1 MNQNP
6 NNSGRTPRPN
16 PNLAEEQLRAR
27 RAAAKR
33 AYYEK
38 KRKEKQRLRIAFGV
52 IAVVIVAIFIGLIVL
67 LVRGIGALIENGKD
81 ASSLDT
87 EVGIVQGTDDTGSSE
102 QTEGSVIPSVTDTD
116 TTEAGSTEEII
127 KEAPAYE
134 ELGFSA
140 DLRDYEK
147 YMNPKEERDDYLIL
161 VNASHALSQND
172 TPKDLIDVVNTRKD
186 GRDAQKMRKVAAK
199 ALEAL
204 YIEAHAQGV
213 MRADTPSGYPLSVTS
228 AYRSYATQNYLF
240 TTYTQNEMNKNPA
253 LTKAQA
259 EAIVETYSCRPG
271 TSEHQTGLCCD
282 MHTLSGA
289 DVSFRND
296 PAFVWLADNA
306 WKFGFILRFPEDKTD
321 VTGISYEPWH
331 FRYVG
336 RYHAYKIH
344 EGGLCLEEY
353 VANLG

>member
-1 MNQNP
+1 MNKDPYTNNRTPRQNP
-6 NNSGRTPRPN
+6 NLT
-16 PNLAEEQLRAR
+16 EEQLRAR

-38 KRKEKQRLRIAFGV
+38 KRREKQRLRIILGV
-52 IAVVIVAIFIGLIVL
+52 IAVIIVAIFIWLIVL
-67 LVRGIGALIENGKD
+67 LVRGIGALIDRGD
-81 ASSLDT
+81 DT
-87 EVGIVQGTDDTGSSE
+87 SAYDGESGFVQSTEGTDNNTADSS
-102 QTEGSVIPSVTDTD
+102 TPPYTDTSED
-116 TTEAGSTEEII
+116 TTEALTE
-127 KEAPAYE
+127 KVPTYE

-161 VNASHALSQND
+161 VNADHALSPND
-172 TPKDLIDVVNTRKD
+172 VPSDLVDVVNTRKD
-186 GRDAQKMRKVAAK
+186 GRDTQKMRKTAAK

-213 MRADTPSGYPLSVTS
+213 IRADTPSGYPLSVTS

-240 TTYTQNEMNKNPA
+240 NQYTQDEMANNPS

-289 DVSFRND
+289 DVSFKND
-296 PAFVWLADNA
+296 PAFDWLAENA
-306 WKFGFILRFPEDKTD
+306 WKFGFILRFPEGKTD
-321 VTGISYEPWH
+321 ITGISYEPWH

-336 RYHAYKIH
+336 RYHAYKIYQ
-344 EGGLCLEEY
+344 GGLCLEEY
-353 VANLG
+353 VANFG